1 MTQIVRREVRKRGFF
16 GWIFLLIFVGWN
28 VLMVLWLI
36 ASLNGIGQ
44 QLDTSTNADATAV
57 GNAIGMMFLIF
68 VWAAGS
74 LIFGL
79 LAILTRGSKVV
90 IEEVAQ

>member
-16 GWIFLLIFVGWN
+16 GWVFLLIFIGWN
-28 VLMVLWLI
+28 VLMLLWLI

-44 QLDTSTNADATAV
+44 QLDASSNPDATAV

-79 LAILTRGSKVV
+79 LAILTRGSKVL
-90 IEEVAQ
+90 IEEIAR